1 MRERL
6 RYRSW
11 TIGAKTLV
19 SHALLALFA
28 IVFACV
34 VAYAL
39 SFRYVQDQA
48 MEELV
53 AQAEYIASRDTGES
67 DELVIPD
74 EQTLEL
80 YQNITNSMVLYV
92 NRDYLATHIGADG
105 DAAPGGPEFARMEII
120 SSIDRQFVA
129 RIFEGESVGDIR
141 RFEFASGVIIFAGAP
156 VRNAAGKVVGG
167 VILAQPVAQ
176 LRRLTGYL
184 QMLMIMTAA
193 VTVLL
198 AVVMAMKMT
207 QVLINP
213 IRRLTQVARR
223 ISEGEY
229 GARISLG
236 TQDELGELGN
246 TLNTL
251 SARLSNVIE
260 RLREERDKLELI
272 IGSIGEGIIAV
283 NGNFEVTHKNQAFL
297 ELMELSDEELAPLE
311 GTEALSALHA
321 LMEECMRTG
330 ARCKASW
337 DNPSQRKIAAAASPL
352 FGERGENIGAV
363 CLIQD
368 VSEAERLEQLRRDYV
383 ANISHELRT
392 PLTGIRGMVE
402 PLMDGYIDTEEEK
415 ADCYRIIYQETLRL
429 EKLVREMLDM
439 SRLQDGRVTLEMEEL
454 ELPGIID
461 AALRRMKNMAD
472 EAQVALVADTGGER
486 LRCLGNEDRILQVL
500 IIFIDNALSF
510 TPSGGQVTVY
520 AREERNCVR
529 VGVIDTGVGIEPK
542 DLPFIWE
549 RFYKADKSRMRTSG
563 TGLGLAVAK
572 LVVELMGGE
581 IGVNTKVGEGSEFY
595 FTLKKREQEG
605 ETGNEAKNEKAAGAV
620 DGDGA
625 AGGGNGNRRRDKRSN
640 GRRGFGRRGRGT
652 AGTNSHADA

>member
-1 MRERL
+1 MREKW

-11 TIGAKTLV
+11 SIGAKTLV

-39 SFRYVQDQA
+39 SFRFVQDQA
-48 MEELV
+48 IEEMV
-53 AQAEYIASRDTGES
+53 GQVEYIASVQCPEGT
-67 DELVIPD
+67 ELIIPD
-74 EQTLEL
+74 EKTLEQ
-80 YQNITNSMVLYV
+80 YQKLTNAMVLYV
-92 NRDYLATHIGADG
+92 NRNYLATHIA
-105 DAAPGGPEFARMEII
+105 DAAAPNAPEFMKTEII
-120 SSIDRQFVA
+120 ASIDRQFVS
-129 RIFEGESVGDIR
+129 RVFSGETVADIR
-141 RFEFASGVIIFAGAP
+141 RFEFASGVILFAGAP
-156 VRNAAGKVVGG
+156 VRNTAGKVVGG

-176 LRRLTGYL
+176 LHKLTSFL
-184 QMLMIMTAA
+184 QMLLIMTAA

-198 AVVMAMKMT
+198 AVVMAMKMA
-207 QVLINP
+207 QVLTNP

-229 GARISLG
+229 GARITLN

-283 NGNFEVTHKNQAFL
+283 SRDFAVTHKNGAFL
-297 ELMELSDEELAPLE
+297 ELTEQEDVDSLE
-311 GTEALSALHA
+311 GSDALSALRD
-321 LMEECMRTG
+321 LLRGCMDEGERRRAG
-330 ARCKASW
+330 WES
-337 DNPSQRKIAAAASPL
+337 PSGRKIAATASPL
-352 FGERGENIGAV
+352 FGERGDTIGAV
-363 CLIQD
+363 CLVQD

-415 ADCYRIIYQETLRL
+415 ADCYRVIYQETLRL

-461 AALRRMKNMAD
+461 AAVRRMKPMAD
-472 EAQVALVADTGGER
+472 KASVALVADTGGAR
-486 LRCLGNEDRILQVL
+486 LRCMGNEDRILQVL

-510 TPSGGQVTVY
+510 TPSGGRVTIY
-520 AREERNCVR
+520 AREEPERVR
-529 VGVIDTGVGIEPK
+529 VGVVDTGVGIEPK

-595 FTLKKREQEG
+595 FTLNKKEG
-605 ETGNEAKNEKAAGAV
+605 DVEHAKDDAKTDGAAAGALAAV
-620 DGDGA
+620 GA
-625 AGGGNGNRRRDKRSN
+625 GAGRNDRRTP
-640 GRRGFGRRGRGT
+640 GRRVFGRRGRGT
-652 AGTNSHADA
+652 AGDDAHADGR

>member
-53 AQAEYIASRDTGES
+53 GQAEYIASSEMPAG

-74 EQTLEL
+74 EKTLEQ
-80 YQNITNSMVLYV
+80 YQRLTNSMVLYV
-92 NRDYLATHIGADG
+92 NRNYLATHIQQTEEQ
-105 DAAPGGPEFARMEII
+105 PGFARTEII
-120 SSIDRQFVA
+120 SSIDRQLVA
-129 RIFEGESVGDIR
+129 RMFEGESVADIR
-141 RFEFASGVIIFAGAP
+141 RFDFASGVILFAGAP
-156 VRNAAGKVVGG
+156 VRNVEGRVLGG
-167 VILAQPVAQ
+167 VILAQPVTQ
-176 LRRLTGYL
+176 IRQLTGFL
-184 QMLMIMTAA
+184 QMLLVMTAL

-198 AVVMAMKMT
+198 AVVMAAKMT
-207 QVLINP
+207 KVLIEP

-223 ISEGEY
+223 IAEGEY

-236 TQDELGELGN
+236 THDELGELGN

-272 IGSIGEGIIAV
+272 VGSIGEGILAV
-283 NGNFEVTHKNQAFL
+283 DANFEVTHKNQAFL
-297 ELMELSDEELAPLE
+297 ELMELSDEELAPME
-311 GTEALSALHA
+311 GTKELSALHT
-321 LMEECMRTG
+321 LLEECIKTG
-330 ARCKASW
+330 ERCRAGWS
-337 DNPSQRKIAAAASPL
+337 NPSERKISATASPL
-352 FGERGENIGAV
+352 FGEHGETIGAV

-415 ADCYRIIYQETLRL
+415 AECYRVIYQETLRL

-461 AALRRMKNMAD
+461 AAVRRMKKLAD
-472 EAQVALVADTGGER
+472 DAGVALVAETGGAR
-486 LRCLGNEDRILQVL
+486 LRCIGNEDRILQVL

-510 TPSGGQVTVY
+510 TPSGGRVTVY
-520 AREERNCVR
+520 AHEERDRVR
-529 VGVIDTGVGIEPK
+529 VGVLDTGVGIEPK

-549 RFYKADKSRMRTSG
+549 RFYKVDKSRMRTSG

-572 LVVELMGGE
+572 LVVELMGGQ
-581 IGVNTKVGEGSEFY
+581 IGVNTKKGEGSEFF
-595 FTLKKREQEG
+595 FTLRKREEEQLE
-605 ETGNEAKNEKAAGAV
+605 EAPKPESEKA
-620 DGDGA
+620 DGEER
-625 AGGGNGNRRRDKRSN
+625 GGSSRKERRAS
-640 GRRGFGRRGRGT
+640 GRRGIGRGRG
-652 AGTNSHADA
+652 ADRSADAQ

>member
-53 AQAEYIASRDTGES
+53 GQAEYIASRDVSEGT
-67 DELVIPD
+67 DLVIPD
-74 EQTLEL
+74 ENTLEQ
-80 YQNITNSMVLYV
+80 YQRLTNSMVLYV
-92 NRDYLATHIGADG
+92 NRNYLATHIDTD
-105 DAAPGGPEFARMEII
+105 DASTPGGREFARLEII

-129 RIFEGESVGDIR
+129 RMFEGETVADIR
-141 RFEFASGVIIFAGAP
+141 RFEFASGVILFAGAP
-156 VRNAAGKVVGG
+156 VRNTAGRVVGG

-176 LRRLTGYL
+176 LRKLTGFL
-184 QMLMIMTAA
+184 QMLLIMTAA

-236 TQDELGELGN
+236 THDELGELGN

-272 IGSIGEGIIAV
+272 ISSIGEGIIAV
-283 NGNFEVTHKNQAFL
+283 DGNFEVTHKNQAFL

-311 GTEALSALHA
+311 GTEALAALHA
-321 LMEECMRTG
+321 LLEECMRTG

-337 DNPSQRKIAAAASPL
+337 DNPSQRKIAATASPL
-352 FGERGENIGAV
+352 FGERGANIGAV

-461 AALRRMKNMAD
+461 AAVRRMKNMAD
-472 EAQVALVADTGGER
+472 EAKVDLTADTGGAR
-486 LRCLGNEDRILQVL
+486 LRCIGNEDRILQVL

-510 TPSGGQVTVY
+510 TPSGGRVTVY
-520 AREERNCVR
+520 AREEKGRVR
-529 VGVIDTGVGIEPK
+529 VGVVDTGVGIEPK

-581 IGVNTKVGEGSEFY
+581 IGVNTKVGEGSEFF
-595 FTLKKREQEG
+595 FTLKKRVEEG
-605 ETGNEAKNEKAAGAV
+605 EVEHEESDLPASGA
-620 DGDGA
+620 DASDGA
-625 AGGGNGNRRRDKRSN
+625 AGDGRTDRRPGGH
-640 GRRGFGRRGRGT
+640 RGFGRRGRGD
-652 AGTNSHADA
+652 AGTNPRADGR

>member
-1 MRERL
+1 MKERL

-11 TIGAKTLV
+11 TIGAKTLA

-53 AQAEYIASRDTGES
+53 QQAEYIASCDVTEGTQ
-67 DELVIPD
+67 LVIPD
-74 EQTLEL
+74 ERTIEQ
-80 YQNITNSMVLYV
+80 YQSLTSAMVLYV
-92 NRDYLATHIGADG
+92 DRDYLATHIGNANDPT
-105 DAAPGGPEFARMEII
+105 PGGPAFARMEII

-129 RIFEGESVGDIR
+129 RMFEGESVADIR
-141 RFEFASGVIIFAGAP
+141 RFDFASGVILFAGSP
-156 VRNAAGKVVGG
+156 VRNTAGKVVGG

-176 LRRLTGYL
+176 LHKLTAVL
-184 QMLMIMTAA
+184 QMLLIMSAA

-207 QVLINP
+207 QVLTNP

-229 GARISLG
+229 GARISLN
-236 TQDELGELGN
+236 TRDELGELGN

-283 NGNFEVTHKNQAFL
+283 NADFQVTHKNQAFL
-297 ELMELSDEELAPLE
+297 ELMESGDEELAAFE
-311 GTEALSALHA
+311 GTEALCALHK
-321 LMEECMRTG
+321 LLENCMRTG
-330 ARCKASW
+330 ARCKARW

-415 ADCYRIIYQETLRL
+415 ADCYRVIYQETLRL

-461 AALRRMKNMAD
+461 AAVRRMKPMAD
-472 EAQVALVADTGGER
+472 EARVELVADTGGAR
-486 LRCLGNEDRILQVL
+486 LRCMGNEDRILQVL
-500 IIFIDNALSF
+500 IIFVDNALSF
-510 TPSGGQVTVY
+510 TPSGGRVTIY
-520 AREERNCVR
+520 AREEKERVR

-595 FTLKKREQEG
+595 FTLNKKEG
-605 ETGNEAKNEKAAGAV
+605 DVEHAKDDAKT
-620 DGDGA
+620 DGA
-625 AGGGNGNRRRDKRSN
+625 ASGASIADGAGAGRNDRRTP
-640 GRRGFGRRGRGT
+640 GRRVFGRRGRGA
-652 AGTNSHADA
+652 AGDDAHADGR

>member
-80 YQNITNSMVLYV
+80 YQNITNSMELYV

-184 QMLMIMTAA
+184 QLLMIMTAA

-223 ISEGEY
+223 ISEGE
-229 GARISLG
+229 
-236 TQDELGELGN
+236 
-246 TLNTL
+246 
-251 SARLSNVIE
+251 
-260 RLREERDKLELI
+260 
-272 IGSIGEGIIAV
+272 
-283 NGNFEVTHKNQAFL
+283 
-297 ELMELSDEELAPLE
+297 
-311 GTEALSALHA
+311 
-321 LMEECMRTG
+321 
-330 ARCKASW
+330 
-337 DNPSQRKIAAAASPL
+337 
-352 FGERGENIGAV
+352 
-363 CLIQD
+363 
-368 VSEAERLEQLRRDYV
+368 
-383 ANISHELRT
+383 
-392 PLTGIRGMVE
+392 
-402 PLMDGYIDTEEEK
+402 
-415 ADCYRIIYQETLRL
+415 
-429 EKLVREMLDM
+429 
-439 SRLQDGRVTLEMEEL
+439 
-454 ELPGIID
+454 
-461 AALRRMKNMAD
+461 
-472 EAQVALVADTGGER
+472 
-486 LRCLGNEDRILQVL
+486 
-500 IIFIDNALSF
+500 
-510 TPSGGQVTVY
+510 
-520 AREERNCVR
+520 
-529 VGVIDTGVGIEPK
+529 
-542 DLPFIWE
+542 
-549 RFYKADKSRMRTSG
+549 
-563 TGLGLAVAK
+563 
-572 LVVELMGGE
+572 
-581 IGVNTKVGEGSEFY
+581 
-595 FTLKKREQEG
+595 
-605 ETGNEAKNEKAAGAV
+605 
-620 DGDGA
+620 
-625 AGGGNGNRRRDKRSN
+625 
-640 GRRGFGRRGRGT
+640 
-652 AGTNSHADA
+652 

>member
-1 MRERL
+1 MREKW

-11 TIGAKTLV
+11 SIGAKTLV

-39 SFRYVQDQA
+39 SFRFVQDQA
-48 MEELV
+48 IEEMV
-53 AQAEYIASRDTGES
+53 GQVEYIASVQCPEGT
-67 DELVIPD
+67 ELIIPD
-74 EQTLEL
+74 EKTLEQ
-80 YQNITNSMVLYV
+80 YQKLTNAMVLYV
-92 NRDYLATHIGADG
+92 NRNYLATHIA
-105 DAAPGGPEFARMEII
+105 DAAAPNAPEFMKTEII
-120 SSIDRQFVA
+120 ASIDRQFVS
-129 RIFEGESVGDIR
+129 RVFSGETVADIR
-141 RFEFASGVIIFAGAP
+141 RFEFASGVILFAGAP
-156 VRNAAGKVVGG
+156 VRNTAGKVVGG

-176 LRRLTGYL
+176 LHKLTSFL
-184 QMLMIMTAA
+184 QMLLIMTAA

-198 AVVMAMKMT
+198 AVVMAMKMA
-207 QVLINP
+207 QVLTNP

-229 GARISLG
+229 GARITLN

-283 NGNFEVTHKNQAFL
+283 SRDFAVTHKNGAFL
-297 ELMELSDEELAPLE
+297 ELTEQEDVDSLE
-311 GTEALSALHA
+311 GSDALSALRD
-321 LMEECMRTG
+321 LLRGCMDEGERRRAG
-330 ARCKASW
+330 WES
-337 DNPSQRKIAAAASPL
+337 PSGRKIAATASPL
-352 FGERGENIGAV
+352 FGERGDTIGAV
-363 CLIQD
+363 CLVQD

-415 ADCYRIIYQETLRL
+415 ADCYRVIYQETLRL
-429 EKLVREMLDM
+429 EKLVGEMLDM
-439 SRLQDGRVTLEMEEL
+439 SRLQDGRVQLEMEEL
-454 ELPGIID
+454 ELPGIIE
-461 AALRRMKNMAD
+461 AAVRRMKNLAD
-472 EAQVALVADTGGER
+472 DAGIALVSQTQDSP
-486 LRCLGNEDRILQVL
+486 LRCLGNENRILQVL

-510 TPSGGQVTVY
+510 TPAGGRVTVY
-520 AREERNCVR
+520 AREERECVR
-529 VGVIDTGVGIEPK
+529 VGVIDTGTGIEPK

-572 LVVELMGGE
+572 LVVELMGGQ
-581 IGVNTKVGEGSEFY
+581 IGVNTKKGEGSEFY
-595 FTLKKREQEG
+595 FTLNRRDRTPVQRPDAPEPEAASPENAPPEG
-605 ETGNEAKNEKAAGAV
+605 GVRGKLFRKLG
-620 DGDGA
+620 
-625 AGGGNGNRRRDKRSN
+625 GNRRAKET
-640 GRRGFGRRGRGT
+640 GEET
-652 AGTNSHADA
+652 

>member
-1 MRERL
+1 MKEKL

-11 TIGAKTLV
+11 TIGAKTLA

-53 AQAEYIASRDTGES
+53 AQAEYIASCDATED
-67 DELVIPD
+67 DELAIPD
-74 EQTLEL
+74 EKTIEQ
-80 YQNITNSMVLYV
+80 YQSLTSAMVLYV
-92 NRDYLATHIGADG
+92 NRDYLATHIGTEAP
-105 DAAPGGPEFARMEII
+105 APGRPEFARLEII

-129 RIFEGESVGDIR
+129 RMFEGETVADIR
-141 RFEFASGVIIFAGAP
+141 RFDFASGVILFAGAP
-156 VRNAAGKVVGG
+156 VRNVQGKVVGG

-176 LRRLTGYL
+176 LHKLTAAL
-184 QMLMIMTAA
+184 QMLLVMAAA

-207 QVLINP
+207 QVLTKP

-229 GARISLG
+229 GARIALG

-251 SARLSNVIE
+251 SARLSNIIE

-283 NGNFEVTHKNQAFL
+283 NADFEVTHKNQAFL

-311 GTEALSALHA
+311 GTEALSALHK
-321 LMEECMRTG
+321 LLEGCMKAG
-330 ARCKASW
+330 ARCKARW
-337 DNPSQRKIAAAASPL
+337 DNPSQRKIAATASPL

-415 ADCYRIIYQETLRL
+415 ADCYRVIYQETLRL

-461 AALRRMKNMAD
+461 AAVRRMKPLAD
-472 EAQVALVADTGGER
+472 EAKVELVADTDGAR
-486 LRCLGNEDRILQVL
+486 LRCMGNEDRILQVL
-500 IIFIDNALSF
+500 IIFVDNALSF
-510 TPSGGQVTVY
+510 TPSGGRVTVY
-520 AREERNCVR
+520 AREEAEHVR

-581 IGVNTKVGEGSEFY
+581 IGVNTRVGEGSEFY
-595 FTLKKREQEG
+595 FTLNKKEG
-605 ETGNEAKNEKAAGAV
+605 DVENAKDDTKT
-620 DGDGA
+620 DGA
-625 AGGGNGNRRRDKRSN
+625 ASGALAADGAGAGRNDKRTP
-640 GRRGFGRRGRGT
+640 GRRVFGRRGRGA
-652 AGTNSHADA
+652 AGDDAHADGR